1 MRRLLR
7 WIAAVPHLF
16 GKIMVVWCV
25 LCGTVCS
32 LLALRVMSRT
42 GQDPAALLGV
52 ILAFFGGELGL
63 MFGKNALEGRKKDR
77 DVPVGKDEDYD

>member
-1 MRRLLR
+1 MTRLRR
-7 WIAAVPHLF
+7 WMASVPHLF
-16 GKIMVVWCV
+16 GKAMVVWCV

-42 GQDPAALLGV
+42 GEDPAALLGV

-63 MFGKNALEGRKKDR
+63 MFGKNALDGKKKTR
-77 DVPVGKDEDYD
+77 DNPGGKDNYD